1 MNAALGPVCTDRLYL
16 GREQPGLMRRI
27 FWMKHTPDTG
37 SIARPGG
44 LQPNALPIELRLL
57 PYKALMYANSVA
69 KFHQYYFHMLTGTLK
84 TEVHIPFTYIYRYIS
99 GNFWWK

>member
-1 MNAALGPVCTDRLYL
+1 MNAVLGPICTDEAIF
-16 GREQPGLMRRI
+16 GPGATWVNEAN

-57 PYKALMYANSVA
+57 PLQTLDSAAL
-69 KFHQYYFHMLTGTLK
+69 
-84 TEVHIPFTYIYRYIS
+84 I
-99 GNFWWK
+99 